1 MGHLLPSCSQTATC
15 FFEEEV
21 GILRTKRVNSDEMS
35 DEEELREG
43 GVLGELRG
51 GGELRMDEVGTGCD
65 ALYAAFCA
73 RVRGAEATVGW

>member
-1 MGHLLPSCSQTATC
+1 MATC

-35 DEEELREG
+35 DEDELREG
-43 GVLGELRG
+43 GVLGGEAGVLGELRG
-51 GGELRMDEVGTGCD
+51 GGELRTDEMGTGCD

-73 RVRGAEATVGW
+73 RVRGAEATVG